1 MSLIRR
7 CELFITPRE
16 TLEGADAVET
26 YLSFLV
32 IIEAQTAC
40 NAFLVEIYLENV
52 FKQWQRIKLAS
63 AVEDVGSLYG
73 TISHFGGIFG
83 SAPSELKT
91 ALEST
96 RMQ

>member
-1 MSLIRR
+1 M
-7 CELFITPRE
+7 
-16 TLEGADAVET
+16 

-52 FKQWQRIKLAS
+52 FKQWQRLKLLKVLAPYM
-63 AVEDVGSLYG
+63 ADIG

-83 SAPSELKT
+83 AAPSELKT

-96 RMQ
+96 E

>member
-1 MSLIRR
+1 M
-7 CELFITPRE
+7 
-16 TLEGADAVET
+16 

-52 FKQWQRIKLAS
+52 FKQWQRLKLAS

-96 RMQ
+96 QY